1 MSTQKTL
8 TVLLGA
14 GPGTG
19 AALGHAFAEE
29 TGAVALLARRADSLQ
44 ALASEIREK
53 GGVAEPFACDASNPQ
68 SLKKAFGQIK
78 EKWPDHQLKVAIFSV
93 NNPFVRKPFLEL
105 TTKDMQTGLDIAVL
119 GAFHF
124 SQQVIPLLLEGG
136 GGTLLFSGATAAL
149 KGGAQMSSFAKPVR
163 RFSTRCGTESSFP
176 VPRTFFL
183 AGQSLA
189 REFQPKEI
197 HVAHVIL
204 DGFINTENLT
214 RMFGEMKAP
223 DTRLEPAAIAQEYVN
238 LHKQHRSA
246 WTLEL
251 DLRPFSET
259 F

>member
-19 AALGHAFAEE
+19 AALGHAFAKE
-29 TGAVALLARRADSLQ
+29 TGAVALLARRMDSLQ
-44 ALASEIREK
+44 ALAQEIREK
-53 GGVAEPFACDASNPQ
+53 GGVAEPFACDASNPE
-68 SLKKAFGQIK
+68 SLTKAFGQIK

-124 SQQVIPLLLEGG
+124 SQQVIPLLLEAG

-149 KGGAQMSSFAKPVR
+149 KGGVQMSSFAVPK
-163 RFSTRCGTESSFP
+163 FGLRCLS
-176 VPRTFFL
+176 
-183 AGQSLA
+183 QSLA
-189 REFQPKEI
+189 REFQPKDI

-214 RMFGEMKAP
+214 RMFGEIKAP
-223 DTRLEPAAIAQEYVN
+223 DTRLEPTAIAQEYVN
-238 LHKQHRSA
+238 LHRQHRSA

>member
-19 AALGHAFAEE
+19 AALGHAFAKE
-29 TGAVALLARRADSLQ
+29 TGAVALLARRMDSLQ
-44 ALASEIREK
+44 ALAQEIREK
-53 GGVAEPFACDASNPQ
+53 GGVAEPFACDASNPE
-68 SLKKAFGQIK
+68 SLTKAFGQIK
-78 EKWPDHQLKVAIFSV
+78 EKWPDHQLKVAIFSL
-93 NNPFVRKPFLEL
+93 NNPF
-105 TTKDMQTGLDIAVL
+105 
-119 GAFHF
+119 
-124 SQQVIPLLLEGG
+124 QVIPLLLEAG

-149 KGGAQMSSFAKPVR
+149 KGGAQMSSFAVPK
-163 RFSTRCGTESSFP
+163 FGLRCLS
-176 VPRTFFL
+176 
-183 AGQSLA
+183 QSLA
-189 REFQPKEI
+189 REFQPKDI

-223 DTRLEPAAIAQEYVN
+223 DTRLEPTAIAQEYVN
-238 LHKQHRSA
+238 LHRQHRSA